1 MIRFAEMFPDSK
13 IVSALMTQLEWTH
26 FLHMIFNQS
35 AYYSFLESGRL

>member
-1 MIRFAEMFPDSK
+1 MSRFAEVFTEFE